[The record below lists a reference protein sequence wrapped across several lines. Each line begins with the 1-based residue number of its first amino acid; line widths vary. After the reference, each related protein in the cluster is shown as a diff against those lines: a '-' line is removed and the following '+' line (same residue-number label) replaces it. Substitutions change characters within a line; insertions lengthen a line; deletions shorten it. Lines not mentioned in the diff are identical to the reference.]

1 VTSVQPQPNA
11 PTPAAAPTLSGGA
24 SAPLQTAAKG
34 RGEPDVRRPWLA
46 LAVLMLPVL
55 LVSVDNTVLAFAVP
69 QLSAQL
75 RPTSAQLLWIVDV
88 YPLILAALLVPMGSA
103 ADRFG
108 RRRMLLIGGA
118 GFAVVSAAAAFS
130 PNAGFLIVARAG
142 MAVFGAT
149 LMPATLS
156 LIRNIF
162 TDGKKRRLAIA
173 IWAAGFSAGAALGP
187 IVGGFLLGHF
197 GWGSIFLMAV
207 PILLPFLALAPF
219 VLPESKNPAPGR
231 LDLVSVV
238 LIALTMTPIV
248 FGITELATGG
258 GGLFSLSFVG
268 IGLGFG
274 AVFIHRQLR
283 LPSPLLDVSLF
294 TNRVFRGSVV
304 INLLSVFSLVGF
316 IFFVTQDL
324 QLVIGMNP
332 MSAALVLVP
341 GLAATVA
348 AGLLVVPIVNRV
360 RPAIVVSANF
370 ALAAIGY
377 ALVAFTDTTPGL
389 IMIAFVVLGIGIGAG
404 ETVSNDLILSNA
416 PPHQAGSASA
426 ISETAYEVGAV
437 LGTAIIGGLLTAH
450 FRNALVIPRG
460 ITDAGGADTL
470 GGAVT
475 LAEELGG
482 ATGARLLENAQEAF
496 ASGSVLTA
504 GIGALLMVGAAV
516 FGAVSLREAEV

>member
-1 VTSVQPQPNA
+1 MPE
-11 PTPAAAPTLSGGA
+11 PTPATGETVKTKG
-24 SAPLQTAAKG
+24 QT
-34 RGEPDVRRPWLA
+34 RRPWLA
-46 LAVLMLPVL
+46 LTVLMLPVL
-55 LVSVDNTVLAFAVP
+55 LISVDNTVLAFAVP
-69 QLSAQL
+69 QLSSQL
-75 RPTSAQLLWIVDV
+75 QPTSAQLLWMVDI
-88 YPLILAALLVPMGSA
+88 YPLVMAALLVPMGA
-103 ADRFG
+103 ATDKFG
-108 RRRMLLIGGA
+108 RRRLLLIGGA
-118 GFAVVSAAAAFS
+118 GFAIVSAAAAFS
-130 PNAGFLIVARAG
+130 PSAGYLIAARAG

-149 LMPATLS
+149 LMPSTLS
-156 LIRNIF
+156 LLRNIF
-162 TDGKKRRLAIA
+162 TDPKKRRLAIA

-187 IVGGFLLGHF
+187 IVGGFLLEHF
-197 GWGSIFLMAV
+197 SWGSIFLMAV
-207 PILLPFLALAPF
+207 PILVPFLIFAPF
-219 VLPESKNPAPGR
+219 LFPESKDPNPGR
-231 LDLVSVV
+231 IDAISVGLVV
-238 LIALTMTPIV
+238 LTMGPIVYGITALTAGGSGLIGAAGIV
-248 FGITELATGG
+248 
-258 GGLFSLSFVG
+258 GGLV
-268 IGLGFG
+268 FG
-274 AVFIHRQLR
+274 AVFVQRQMHIAT
-283 LPSPLLDVSLF
+283 PLLDMNLF
-294 TNRVFRGSVV
+294 KNRVFRGSVI

-324 QLVIGMNP
+324 QLVMGMDP
-332 MSAALVLVP
+332 MAAAIALVP
-341 GLAATVA
+341 GLIATVV
-348 AGLLVVPIVNRV
+348 AGLLVVPIVARV

-370 ALAAIGY
+370 ALAALGY
-377 ALVAFTDTTPGL
+377 GLVAFTDTNPAV
-389 IMIAFVVLGIGIGAG
+389 IMVAFVVLGIGIGAG

-504 GIGALLMVGAAV
+504 GIGALLMIGAAV

>member
-1 VTSVQPQPNA
+1 
-11 PTPAAAPTLSGGA
+11 
-24 SAPLQTAAKG
+24 
-34 RGEPDVRRPWLA
+34 
-46 LAVLMLPVL
+46 MLPVL

-75 RPTSAQLLWIVDV
+75 QPTSAQLLWIVDV

-118 GFAVVSAAAAFS
+118 GFAIVSAAAAFS

-207 PILLPFLALAPF
+207 PILLLFLALAPL
-219 VLPESKNPAPGR
+219 VLPESKNPEPGR
-231 LDLVSVV
+231 LDLVSVG
-238 LIALTMTPIV
+238 LIALTMGPIV
-248 FGITELATGG
+248 FGITEFATGG
-258 GGLFSLSFVG
+258 GALFSLSFVG
-268 IGLGFG
+268 LGLGFG

-283 LPSPLLDVSLF
+283 LTAPLLDVSLF

-324 QLVIGMNP
+324 QLVMGMSP

-370 ALAAIGY
+370 ALAASGY

-416 PPHQAGSASA
+416 PAHQAGSASA

-450 FRNALVIPRG
+450 FRNALEIPRG
-460 ITDAGGADTL
+460 IADPSGADTL
-470 GGAVT
+470 GGAIA

-482 ATGARLLENAQEAF
+482 ATGARLLENAQDAF
-496 ASGSVLTA
+496 ASGAVLTA
-504 GIGALLMVGAAV
+504 GIGTLLMVGAAV
-516 FGAVSLREAEV
+516 FGAISLREAEV